1 MKEQYILDRTITK
14 SPCIYKEVD
23 GALYPVMYLRKA
35 QGATDEDFEKIVD
48 YILRKRNEQSHFE
61 R

>member
-48 YILRKRNEQSHFE
+48 YILRKKQ
-61 R
+61 